1 MAAATETTDVT
12 GKERTG
18 VRNAEKTD
26 GRIDAKTAER
36 TDAKSAEK
44 SELPKSGTLNG
55 KYNFN
60 KLQKVLELHTF
71 LLAKHSK
78 MCYNF

>member
-1 MAAATETTDVT
+1 MY
-12 GKERTG
+12 
-18 VRNAEKTD
+18 
-26 GRIDAKTAER
+26 
-36 TDAKSAEK
+36 

-71 LLAKHSK
+71 LLALCVKIDVSES
-78 MCYNF
+78 

>member
-1 MAAATETTDVT
+1 MYMDKSRLLVVITKLVVTSSITDWL
-12 GKERTG
+12 
-18 VRNAEKTD
+18 
-26 GRIDAKTAER
+26 I
-36 TDAKSAEK
+36 